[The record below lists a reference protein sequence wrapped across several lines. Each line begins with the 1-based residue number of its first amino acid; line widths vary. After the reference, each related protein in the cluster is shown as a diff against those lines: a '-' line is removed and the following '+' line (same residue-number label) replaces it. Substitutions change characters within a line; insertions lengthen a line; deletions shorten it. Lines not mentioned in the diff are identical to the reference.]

1 MQKSSNMGK
10 YLKISSNMGKHL
22 EISSNIGRYFQI
34 SPTRRNRSNGST
46 LFQLT
51 TPPASDP
58 SPLLTKQ
65 TTRLCW
71 ELTLFYVSQLFTRF
85 YVKYISSLLIQQSIK
100 LFWPTLFSLFLRLKS
115 SWQFFSRSNH
125 FNLMKTTNQYHV
137 VWMNK
142 APRECQNRAKG
153 FLSTMKTCGWKT
165 QFSFPP
171 KNSVWPKTF
180 PFSQYHFHC
189 IGLSYLSRTRCIS
202 VNQSISQLPSFL

>member
-10 YLKISSNMGKHL
+10 YLQISSNMGKHL

-58 SPLLTKQ
+58 LPLLTKQ

-85 YVKYISSLLIQQSIK
+85 YVKYISSLLIQQSVK
-100 LFWPTLFSLFLRLKS
+100 LCWPTLFSLSLRLKS
-115 SWQFFSRSNH
+115 SWHFFSRSNH
-125 FNLMKTTNQYHV
+125 LNLMKPTNQYASQCGWKRHQGNV
-137 VWMNK
+137 K
-142 APRECQNRAKG
+142 TELKG

-165 QFSFPP
+165 PFSFLP
-171 KNSVWPKTF
+171 KNL

-189 IGLSYLSRTRCIS
+189 IGLTSSEICRLLTNI
-202 VNQSISQLPSFL
+202 IID

>member
-1 MQKSSNMGK
+1 MSSNMGN
-10 YLKISSNMGKHL
+10 YLQ
-22 EISSNIGRYFQI
+22 ISSNIGRYFQI
-34 SPTRRNRSNGST
+34 SPTRRNRRNGST

-51 TPPASDP
+51 NLRLLIPPHYWP
-58 SPLLTKQ
+58 NKQ
-65 TTRLCW
+65 PDYVENWLS
-71 ELTLFYVSQLFTRF
+71 FIVSQLFTRF
-85 YVKYISSLLIQQSIK
+85 YEKYISSLLIQQSIK

-189 IGLSYLSRTRCIS
+189 IGLSYISWTRCIS